1 MSLHKMTFTAL
12 ATLLIAA
19 SPALA
24 QSGSSEQQPQ
34 SGQPHAQGQA
44 SGQSDQGRQ
53 YSEGSRECLDNL
65 EQVQQEWANFQEQA
79 TASAAGQGGFR
90 ELRRAAVVF
99 AENDN
104 PDGCSMIVSEM
115 RDMLEQRRER
125 FEEQQAAQTAEGTDM
140 TEVGMTE
147 REMYSEATPVE
158 EMQGM
163 LRADDII
170 GADIRST
177 AGEWLGE
184 AESMVLNPTEAQIDY
199 LLVARGGFLGMGE
212 DMIPVRWNDLRM
224 TSRDGE
230 LVLNMSESEFAEAPS
245 VAASDLEMETDA
257 SWVTEVDQWWD
268 EHIAQEVESGE
279 RAN

>member
-34 SGQPHAQGQA
+34 SGQQHAQGQG
-44 SGQSDQGRQ
+44 SEQGRQ
-53 YSEGSRECLDNL
+53 YSEGSRECLNNL